1 MRAWVAAAL
10 VAVVAGGIGLF
21 EAVMRP
27 STAEIV
33 ELLGILGGTAAVA
46 GVAAWLLPR
55 WAERARTLERTFVA
69 VAVAAVVLVTGALA
83 VAAWAMFLS
92 SHDFDLLLVVLGFG
106 LALGVVFAAGVARP
120 LSADLGRIRAAT
132 ERVAAGD
139 LAARTGVD
147 RPDEVGTVAVAVDA
161 MAARLEAAEAQ
172 RERAE
177 VARREFFA
185 AVGHDLRT
193 PLAALRA
200 AVEALQ
206 DGVAPDPDRYLAAMH
221 HDLDALGALVDDLFL
236 LARLEAGSF
245 EYEATEVDLAELADG
260 ALEALAPVARRRD
273 VNLRLVTAGSVPVV
287 GGPEA
292 LGRVIRNLVDNAL
305 RHAPPRT
312 DVVVQVGNGAAASL
326 AVLDDGPGFPPELVE
341 DAFDTFVRDDPAR
354 ARATGGAGLGLA
366 IARGVVEA
374 HGGHIWAEPG
384 PGGKVRLTLPAGA

>member
-1 MRAWVAAAL
+1 MA
-10 VAVVAGGIGLF
+10 AVVAGGVGLF
-21 EAVMRP
+21 EAVMHP
-27 STAEIV
+27 SAAEV
-33 ELLGILGGTAAVA
+33 LQLLGILGGTAAVA
-46 GVAAWLLPR
+46 GAAAWALPR

-92 SHDFDLLLVVLGFG
+92 SHDFDLLLVVIGFA
-106 LALGVVFAAGVARP
+106 LALGVVFAVGVARP

-139 LAARTGVD
+139 LGARTGVD
-147 RPDEVGTVAVAVDA
+147 RPDEVGAVASAVDG
-161 MAARLEAAEAQ
+161 MADRLEAAEAQ

-177 VARREFFA
+177 MARREFFA

-206 DGVAPDPDRYLAAMH
+206 DGVAPDPDRYLASMH
-221 HDLDALGALVDDLFL
+221 HDLDALGALVGDLFL

-245 EYEATEVDLAELADG
+245 EYEATEVDLAELADD
-260 ALEALAPVARRRD
+260 ALEALAPVARRSD
-273 VNLRLVTAGSVPVV
+273 VNLRLVTGGAVPVV

-305 RHAPPRT
+305 RHAPPRS
-312 DVVVQVGNGAAASL
+312 DVVVQVGNGDGASL
-326 AVLDDGPGFPPELVE
+326 AVLDEGPGFPPELV
-341 DAFDTFVRDDPAR
+341 DAAFGTFVRADPAR

-374 HGGHIWAEPG
+374 HGGEIWAEPG
-384 PGGKVRLTLPAGA
+384 PGGKVKLRLPAGA

>member
-1 MRAWVAAAL
+1 MAVALA
-10 VAVVAGGIGLF
+10 AVVAGGIGMF
-21 EAVMRP
+21 GAVMHP
-27 STAEIV
+27 STGEV
-33 ELLGILGGTAAVA
+33 VQLLAILGGTAAVA
-46 GVAAWLLPR
+46 GVAAWALPR

-92 SHDFDLLLVVLGFG
+92 SHDFDLLLVVIGFG

-120 LSADLGRIRAAT
+120 LSADLGRIRAAS

-147 RPDEVGTVAVAVDA
+147 RPDEVGAVAGAVDG
-161 MAARLEAAEAQ
+161 MVARLEAAEAQ

-177 VARREFFA
+177 TARREFFA

-221 HDLDALGALVDDLFL
+221 SDLDALGALVDDLFL

-245 EYEATEVDLAELADG
+245 EFEATEVDLAELADG
-260 ALEALAPVARRRD
+260 ALEALTPVARQSD
-273 VNLRLVTAGSVPVV
+273 VTLRLVTAGSVPVV

-305 RHAPPRT
+305 RHAPPRS
-312 DVVVQVGNGAAASL
+312 DVVVQVGDGDGAFL
-326 AVLDDGPGFPPELVE
+326 AVLDEGPGFPPELVE
-341 DAFDTFVRDDPAR
+341 DAFRTFVRADPAR

-374 HGGHIWAEPG
+374 HGGEIWAEPG
-384 PGGKVRLTLPAGA
+384 PGGKVRVRLPPSA